1 MMQRARWLALFLLW
15 FAFQACDGGGC
26 GGCMEPIP
34 GGFPLARRVEN
45 ALQFRFTPSGIT
57 FLETHARE
65 LVASLMP
72 GGLTFDIPES
82 RSNIAVVGDVTI
94 CPGGGCTATVSI
106 RGVDIQPTP
115 PSSLVIVAQL
125 EVVTSN
131 IRLSTERNATCLWLS
146 GFECDV
152 DVDTRRA
159 SPTYNTIRATLTF
172 RIDTTTGYTAL
183 DVTDAGLADDLQ
195 NEDIRIE
202 SANTCGAIWCS
213 IANIG
218 FVKDYI
224 IGTLEDQLMSTL
236 DDSLA
241 SIRCMACPDSGCP
254 AGSTCNGDG
263 FCQRSD
269 GTCVPTLLGVE
280 GQMDLGDVMG
290 SFSPGLSAPIQLLA
304 AAGGYANVDGN
315 GLNLGLFGGLEAPSP
330 SACIPAAST
339 GDYSPVARAPEFATG
354 DTFTHCRRCPSGSE
368 CSAGYTCSP
377 AGECRDDAGACE
389 MRTEPVMVKLGVS
402 EQFLN
407 RALGGVF
414 DSGAL
419 CLGVSTAAVPQLN
432 SSMLGLL
439 MPAISILTWD
449 RTVPVAIEVRPQR
462 PPRIEVG
469 ETLTLPDGTDL
480 PADTLLVV
488 HLDEAQLDFYLWMFE
503 RYVRI
508 LTVQMDLIVG
518 LRLGVEDGAIV
529 PSISA
534 LAADNVLV
542 TDAEIIGPP
551 NNINDLFRDLLGL
564 VAGMIPPFD
573 PIALPEFSGFLLQVP
588 DGGITH
594 VAVGEEDFLAIHAN
608 LAVAAAPAPHTETF
622 ARVTSL
628 DVPAAAPRPG
638 REPARLA
645 DLLPTLTI
653 DAAARAPAPTDRA
666 FDYRWRLDGGS
677 WSPWTRDAR
686 LVIRDP
692 RLVFAGD
699 HVVEVQSRLADDD
712 RTIDRDPV
720 RIELPVEGAA
730 PLVGTTHR
738 RDPSRVPSTG
748 LRGRPDAGST
758 SSSGCGCAVPPG
770 RSRPLPLLL
779 GLALGAVLVLRRRRR
794 ALLALAGLVAVAAA
808 GTAVLGCGDSNN
820 PPADTVSGCTADDQC
835 SDGRCCPGT
844 GECVPLPPADGF
856 CPPGY
861 GCLDGSGSFAPSW
874 NAETCEYTTDCC
886 AELPPLPQGFV
897 GSHSEVA
904 AAPDGTI
911 WVSAYSAGP
920 SSRSPYGDLV
930 AGTWDASTA
939 AVDWEHVDG
948 VPAGVTPTG
957 SVTGW
962 RGGISQPGDDVG
974 QYSAI
979 AVGPDGRPRIAYYD
993 ATHGALK
1000 YAVRGASGWVV
1011 GAPVDDEGDAGRYAD
1026 LAIGPDGRPVI
1037 SYNALVE
1044 STEYPGAWVSQ
1055 IKVARANDEA
1065 GTSWHVTEV
1074 ESVDIPCWK
1083 ELCGEGRVC
1092 VASTRECVVPDPES
1106 ACGSSGCASGEE
1118 CVDGSC
1124 VEVFETAIDFP
1135 EGVGIVTGID
1145 FLPSGEPLVVYYD
1158 RGAWNRLSGEL
1169 QPHGDLKQAVW
1180 SGSAWSVTV
1189 LDGSGTDAGWYP
1201 SVDVDGAGTRHI
1213 AYVDGIAEALI
1224 YLNPDAGVREVV
1236 DGRSMPGRARSIVG
1250 DDSSIRATAAGDV
1263 WIAYQDATART
1274 LMLAHRAPGGGW
1286 TTASYD
1292 TGTDSAGFFATL
1304 VLAPDAVTPV
1314 VSTYW
1319 HRTTTSGTSTTR
1331 YAYEVGVTVFEGP
1344 PSP

>member
-1 MMQRARWLALFLLW
+1 MRQRARWIALFLVGL
-15 FAFQACDGGGC
+15 AFQSCDGGGC
-26 GGCMEPIP
+26 DGCMDPIP
-34 GGFPLARRVEN
+34 GGFPLARRIEN
-45 ALQFRFTPSGIT
+45 SVQFRLTPAGIT
-57 FLETHARE
+57 FLETHADE
-65 LVASLMP
+65 LIETLMP

-82 RSNIAVVGDVTI
+82 TSSIPVVGDVTI
-94 CPGGGCTATVSI
+94 CPGGGCTATVNV

-115 PSSLVIVAQL
+115 PSTLVIVAQL

-131 IRLSTERNATCLWLS
+131 IRVSTERNATCLWLS

-152 DVDTRRA
+152 DIDTRRA
-159 SPTYNTIRATLTF
+159 SPTYNTIRANLVFTV
-172 RIDTTTGYTAL
+172 DTTTGYTAL

-195 NEDIRIE
+195 NDDIRIE

-224 IGTLEDQLMSTL
+224 IGTLEDQLTGTL
-236 DDSLA
+236 EDSLA
-241 SIRCMACPDSGCP
+241 SVRCMACPDTGCP

-263 FCQRSD
+263 FCERSD

-280 GQMDLGDVMG
+280 GQTDLGAAMA
-290 SFSPGLSAPIQLLA
+290 SISPGLSAPVQILA

-315 GLNLGLFGGLEAPSP
+315 GLNLGLYGGFEAPTP

-339 GDYSPVARAPEFATG
+339 GDYTPVARASEFASG
-354 DTFTHCRRCPSGSE
+354 DTFTHCRRCPTGSE
-368 CSAGYTCSP
+368 CSAGYTCSSS
-377 AGECRDDAGACE
+377 GECRNESDACE
-389 MRTEPVMVKLGVS
+389 MVTEPVMLKVGVA

-407 RALGGVF
+407 RALAGMF

-419 CLGVSTAAVPQLN
+419 CLGISTASVPQLN
-432 SSMLGLL
+432 STMLGLL
-439 MPAISILTWD
+439 MPAISVLTWD
-449 RTVPVAIEVRPQR
+449 ETAPVAIEVRPQL
-462 PPRIEVG
+462 PPRIEIG
-469 ETLTLPDGTDL
+469 ETLTLPDGTSL

-488 HLDEAQLDFYLWMFE
+488 HFDQAQLDFYLWIFE

-518 LRLGVEDGAIV
+518 LRLGVQDGAIL

-534 LAADNVLV
+534 LAADNVTV
-542 TDAEIIGPP
+542 TDAEIVGPP

-564 VAGMIPPFD
+564 IAGMIPPFD
-573 PIALPEFSGFLLQVP
+573 PIELPEFSGFLLRVP

-594 VAVGEEDFLAIHAN
+594 VASGGEDFLALHAN
-608 LAVAAAPAPHTETF
+608 LAVAAAPSPHTETY

-628 DVPAAAPRPG
+628 DVPAAALLRRG
-638 REPARLA
+638 PARLSE
-645 DLLPTLTI
+645 LLPTLTI
-653 DAAARAPAPTDRA
+653 DAAARAPVPTDRA
-666 FDYRWRLDGGS
+666 LDYRWRLDGGP
-677 WSPWTRDAR
+677 WSPWTRETR

-712 RTIDRDPV
+712 GTIDRDPV

-738 RDPSRVPSTG
+738 HDPSRVPSAG

-758 SSSGCGCAVPPG
+758 SSSGCGCAVPAG
-770 RSRPLPLLL
+770 RARPFPWIL
-779 GLALGAVLVLRRRRR
+779 GLALGALLVPRRRRR
-794 ALLALAGLVAVAAA
+794 ALLALLGAFAVAAA
-808 GTAVLGCGDSNN
+808 LLAAGCGDSNN
-820 PPADTVSGCTADDQC
+820 TADDGATGCTADDQC

-844 GECVPLPPADGF
+844 GECVPLPSPEGF

-861 GCLDGSGSFAPSW
+861 GCLDGSGNFVPSW
-874 NAETCEYTTDCC
+874 NAETCQYTTDCC

-904 AAPDGTI
+904 VAADGTI

-930 AGTWDASTA
+930 AGAWDASA
-939 AVDWEHVDG
+939 GAVDWEHVDG
-948 VPAGVTPTG
+948 VPGDATPTG
-957 SVTGW
+957 SVNGW
-962 RGGISQPGDDVG
+962 RGGISDPGDDVG
-974 QYSAI
+974 KYSTI
-979 AVGPDGRPRIAYYD
+979 AVGADGRPRIAYYD
-993 ATHGALK
+993 ATNGALK
-1000 YAVRGASGWVV
+1000 YAARGASGWTV
-1011 GAPVDDEGDAGRYAD
+1011 GDPVDDEGDAGRYAD

-1037 SYNALVE
+1037 SYNAIVE
-1044 STEYPGAWVSQ
+1044 STEDPGTWVSK
-1055 IKVARANDEA
+1055 IKVARANDEL
-1065 GTSWHVTEV
+1065 GTTWNITEV

-1083 ELCGEGRVC
+1083 ELCGEDRVC

-1106 ACGSSGCASGEE
+1106 SCGSSGCASGEE
-1118 CVDGSC
+1118 CVEGSC
-1124 VEVFETAIDFP
+1124 VEVFETPIDFP

-1180 SGSAWSVTV
+1180 SGSSWSVTV

-1201 SVDVDGAGTRHI
+1201 SVDVDGAGVRHV
-1213 AYVDGIAEALI
+1213 AYVDGIAETLI
-1224 YLNPDAGVREVV
+1224 YLNPDAGIREVV
-1236 DGRSMPGRARSIVG
+1236 DGRTMPGRAHSIVG

-1286 TTASYD
+1286 TTATYD

-1304 VLAPDAVTPV
+1304 VLAPDAATPV

-1319 HRTTTSGTSTTR
+1319 HRTTTSGTTTTR

-1344 PSP
+1344 PAP